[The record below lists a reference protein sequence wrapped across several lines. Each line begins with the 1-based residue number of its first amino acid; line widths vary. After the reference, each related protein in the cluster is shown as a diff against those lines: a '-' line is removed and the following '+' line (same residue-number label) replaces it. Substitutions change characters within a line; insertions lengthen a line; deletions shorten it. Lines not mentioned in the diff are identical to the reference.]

1 MLHIRRVD
9 SGHTVALL
17 DAAEVQE
24 LDAENFVTALKVGYD
39 AKSVGWGVG

>member
-1 MLHIRRVD
+1 M
-9 SGHTVALL
+9 ALL

-39 AKSVGWGVG
+39 AKSVQGGLDSR

>member
-1 MLHIRRVD
+1 M
-9 SGHTVALL
+9 ALL

-39 AKSVGWGVG
+39 AWHRLVGGLDSR